1 MEQMTGTRS
10 DRMVENF
17 LLDIGL
23 VSDVYQG

>member
-1 MEQMTGTRS
+1 MEQMMGTRS
-10 DRMVENF
+10 ARMVENF